1 VAPRYGEVWL
11 CELDP
16 VRGHEQAGRRPALV
30 VSPDR
35 FNQGPAGLVIVV
47 PLTTR
52 DRRVPLHVAIDP
64 PEGGLRGRSF
74 ALCEMVRSIAIER
87 LVQATRGARSAAP
100 PWRRSRIAC
109 ECSFRRHC
117 NDRAGL
123 SRCPGSPSWER
134 PRAVACRA

>member
-11 CELDP
+11 CELYP

-64 PEGGLRGRSF
+64 PEGGLRGRRF
-74 ALCEMVRSIAIER
+74 ALCEMVRSISQQR
-87 LVQATRGARSAAP
+87 LAHASPWGEVSRATMVQVADRLRVLLP
-100 PWRRSRIAC
+100 PP
-109 ECSFRRHC
+109 
-117 NDRAGL
+117 L
-123 SRCPGSPSWER
+123 
-134 PRAVACRA
+134 